1 MTARRPALLLAAA
14 ACACLLLVAFYPRE
28 TVLRLGIY
36 VSSDWDAPYSDY
48 YDLADT
54 AIERFEAEHPGVR
67 VEYVSGIREE
77 DYSEWLAAQS
87 LNGQIPDVFFVLD
100 SDFQR
105 YISMGGLA
113 SLNGSIE
120 RDPDFLPEKY
130 YHAAYEAGKMGD
142 TVYALP
148 VQSATTM
155 IFYNKTL
162 LAAEGID
169 PPGQDWTWET
179 FYNIC
184 RRVTHEESS
193 GSPKQFGCYGYRWE
207 YAVASNGASVVDKA
221 GTECYFEDSRVE
233 EAIRFCRELFRL
245 DGGHQATEQDFF
257 DGRVAFRVM
266 NLTDYRTMEY
276 YPLGLLGQQNFE
288 WGYLR
293 MPAGPQGGNISCL
306 ETRVAAVSSR
316 SRHKSLA
323 WDLLKLLSYDPE
335 VQSVLYEG
343 AEGTA
348 VLRIDEW
355 DRELYAHAAA
365 ELRLDAELLDQVMD
379 EAVELPKYETYGQTL
394 AIANE
399 RLDPVFY
406 GDADVSATLMALQR
420 EVLAYLR
427 G

>member
-1 MTARRPALLLAAA
+1 MTPRRAALLLAG
-14 ACACLLLVAFYPRE
+14 ACAVVGLLLLAPQEE

-36 VSSDWDAPYSDY
+36 VGSDWDAPYSDY
-48 YDLADT
+48 YGIADT
-54 AIERFEAEHPGVR
+54 AIALFEQAHPGVR
-67 VEYVSGIREE
+67 VEYVSGIRQE
-77 DYSEWLAAQS
+77 DYSEWLA
-87 LNGQIPDVFFVLD
+87 GQALTDGLPDVFFVLD

-105 YISMGGLA
+105 YLSMGALEP
-113 SLNGSIE
+113 LDRQMK
-120 RDPDFLPEKY
+120 RDTSFLPEKY
-130 YHAAYEAGKMGD
+130 YPAAFEAGQMGN

-148 VQSATTM
+148 IQSATTL

-162 LAAEGID
+162 LASHGIS
-169 PPGQDWTWET
+169 PPAQDWTWDT
-179 FYNIC
+179 FYAIC
-184 RRVTHEESS
+184 ERIARAENSTC
-193 GSPKQFGCYGYRWE
+193 PNQFGCYGYRWE
-207 YAVASNGASVVDKA
+207 YAVASNGASIVDKG
-221 GTECYFEDSRVE
+221 GTECYFDDSRVE
-233 EAIRFCRELFRL
+233 EAIRFCRRLYRL

-306 ETRVAAVSSR
+306 ETRVAAISAR
-316 SRHKSLA
+316 SRNKELA
-323 WDLLKLLSYDPE
+323 WDLLKLLSCDTQ
-335 VQSVLYEG
+335 VQSTLYAG
-343 AEGTA
+343 AEGTS

-355 DRELYAHAAA
+355 DRELYASAAA
-365 ELRLDAELLDQVMD
+365 KLRLNAELLDQVMK

-394 AIANE
+394 SMANE
-399 RLDPVFY
+399 RLETVFY